1 MNREEKKE
9 KFKELAEILRDTGRL
24 FSESLLI
31 KDNEEKI
38 NQIVE
43 LEQRADNIQIELD
56 RDFATQKNM
65 PYLSID
71 RAKLLRRID
80 NTLDEFKLGSS
91 DILLYSS
98 HLPEDSNEKFTELA
112 TNLAEISASLA
123 DAIKMIYTNFEDTIP
138 ILDRIEK
145 LKDIGLGLTF
155 GIEKYYYNKCDEKG
169 WKQFFAVSTITK
181 QISSCINYIKGTSEI
196 LMLMSYKYT

>member
-1 MNREEKKE
+1 MDREEKKE
-9 KFKELAEILRDTGRL
+9 KFIELAEIIRDTGRL
-24 FSESLLI
+24 FSESLLT

-43 LEQRADNIQIELD
+43 LEHNADVIQTELD

-80 NTLDEFKLGSS
+80 NTLDEFKLASS
-91 DILLYSS
+91 DILLFSS
-98 HLPEDSNEKFTELA
+98 HFPEDSDNKFSELA

-123 DAIKMIYTNFEDTIP
+123 DAIKMIYTNFEETIP
-138 ILDRIEK
+138 ILDKIEK
-145 LKDIGLGLTF
+145 LKDIGIGLTF
-155 GIEKYYYNKCDEKG
+155 SIEKYYFNLCEEKD
-169 WKQFFAVSTITK
+169 WKQFIAISTITK